1 MNFWLRN
8 IIIGLILAIIAFALI
23 TNMDF
28 LMSLGE
34 ETSTVEEP
42 VITTANNIDEGNK
55 ALTTSKNKVSKTERK
70 ANKNAAAEGLSRFY
84 ASLNPDLE
92 NKGPKIRNGVVYLP
106 DPKGDLTK
114 FMEARRMVTRPL
126 PKKWRGIKRSYAF
139 REGET
144 LYQKLTEY
152 AKKDGLAVIWR
163 INRDLVV
170 KGPFR
175 INKEI
180 TRMSLQIGQAL
191 NGQLEGGVTTYFCY
205 KHRAIVFVEY
215 PEKYLEKQCLRLKP
229 KTTFY

>member
-8 IIIGLILAIIAFALI
+8 LIFGVILAAIAFALI
-23 TNMDF
+23 TNFDF
-28 LMSLGE
+28 LMSLSGTTSPTE
-34 ETSTVEEP
+34 ETVVTVDDSSENAQKKP
-42 VITTANNIDEGNK
+42 P
-55 ALTTSKNKVSKTERK
+55 RK
-70 ANKNAAAEGLSRFY
+70 AKKLEKVESKNAAAEGLSRFY

-106 DPKGDLTK
+106 DPTGDLTK

-126 PKKWRGIKRSYAF
+126 PKKWKGIKRSYAF
-139 REGET
+139 RKGHT

-152 AKKDGLAVIWR
+152 AKKEGLEVIWR

-170 KGPFR
+170 KDPFR

-180 TRMSLQIGQAL
+180 TRMSFQIGQAL
-191 NGQLEGGVTTYFCY
+191 NGQLECGVTTYFCY

-215 PEKYLEKQCLRLKP
+215 PEKYLDKQCLRLRP
-229 KTTFY
+229 KTNY